1 MKSRDEIHVAISRAR
16 VLNGFAHSESG
27 DDAADRV
34 MACCT
39 GVDAD
44 TVAACE
50 AFAVGAD
57 VGAVPFM
64 LIIQL
69 AMQLIP
75 IIFGEGGFTVEKLTA
90 ILSLIQSI
98 FA

>member
-1 MKSRDEIHVAISRAR
+1 MKTRDEIQSAIAAAR
-16 VLNGFAHSESG
+16 GTQGFA
-27 DDAADRV
+27 AADDVTDAV

-39 GVDAD
+39 GADAD

-50 AFAVGAD
+50 AFAATGE
-57 VGAVPFM
+57 VGAVPFA

-69 AMQLIP
+69 ALSLIP
-75 IIFGEGGFTVEKLTA
+75 IIFSDGGFTVEKLTA
-90 ILSLIQSI
+90 VLQLIASI

>member
-1 MKSRDEIHVAISRAR
+1 MKTRDEIQAAIAAAR
-16 VLNGFAHSESG
+16 GAQGFAG
-27 DDAADRV
+27 ADDVTDQV
-34 MACCT
+34 MACCE
-39 GVDAD
+39 GAD
-44 TVAACE
+44 TYTAAACAE
-50 AFAVGAD
+50 FAAGGD

-69 AMQLIP
+69 ALQLVP

>member
-1 MKSRDEIHVAISRAR
+1 MKSRDEIQAAIAAARATQ
-16 VLNGFAHSESG
+16 GFA
-27 DDAADRV
+27 AADDV
-34 MACCT
+34 TDAVAACCA
-39 GVDAD
+39 GADAD

-50 AFAVGAD
+50 AFAAGVEVA
-57 VGAVPFM
+57 AVPFA

-69 AMQLIP
+69 ALQLIP